1 MFKKA
6 LVEKNINRCA
16 YNILYQ
22 KYQTDLEARCIEDS
36 GKNYSTKYLK
46 FLSFLQIHYTY
57 LPPFI
62 ITFCFLHYVAFNSSK
77 DKFLTSLKINTS
89 FVPASST
96 RTIR

>member
-36 GKNYSTKYLK
+36 GKTTAQNT
-46 FLSFLQIHYTY
+46 LSF
-57 LPPFI
+57 
-62 ITFCFLHYVAFNSSK
+62 
-77 DKFLTSLKINTS
+77 
-89 FVPASST
+89 
-96 RTIR
+96 